1 MRIYTK
7 NIYIYTILNLC
18 TRSFKEHLLKE
29 IGKQKEWKN
38 TKLGKKGN
46 PKEELVQEKT
56 SGNNFVK
63 KITMAKNQQVQK
75 RKWARHIFSYWKLR
89 LPLKTHCAPSIANVK
104 CLIGL
109 VTVRL
114 QSRVLQSDFF
124 FRVFKSL
131 KNMKI
136 PSAIGRPHQFPIQPG
151 LREPGRKCESLFP
164 QGFKSMQ
171 LCS

>member
-7 NIYIYTILNLC
+7 NIYIYIYTILNLC

-29 IGKQKEWKN
+29 IGKQKEWQN

-75 RKWARHIFSYWKLR
+75 RK
-89 LPLKTHCAPSIANVK
+89 
-104 CLIGL
+104 
-109 VTVRL
+109 
-114 QSRVLQSDFF
+114 
-124 FRVFKSL
+124 
-131 KNMKI
+131 
-136 PSAIGRPHQFPIQPG
+136 
-151 LREPGRKCESLFP
+151 
-164 QGFKSMQ
+164 
-171 LCS
+171 

>member
-1 MRIYTK
+1 MVK
-7 NIYIYTILNLC
+7 
-18 TRSFKEHLLKE
+18 
-29 IGKQKEWKN
+29 
-38 TKLGKKGN
+38 
-46 PKEELVQEKT
+46 EKT
-56 SGNNFVK
+56 SANNFLKK
-63 KITMAKNQQVQK
+63 KITAKNQPVKK
-75 RKWARHIFSYWKLR
+75 RKWARNIFSYWKFR
-89 LPLKTHCAPSIANVK
+89 LPLKTYCTPSIANIK

-109 VTVRL
+109 STARL
-114 QSRVLQSDFF
+114 RSRVLLQSDFF

-171 LCS
+171 LCSGHCDFRVFLTVFLRVFPCILGVLAQIRRLWNAPSHIKRPKASRP